1 MTLDDVPPDTSLD
14 LHTTAGRLKDLANRT
29 EEAVHAGSARAVEKQ
44 HAKGKLTAR
53 ERVERLLDEGS
64 FVELDALARHR
75 STQFGQDKN
84 RPYGD
89 GVVTGYGTVDGR
101 TVAVERDGVRLFTPM
116 MLEAARQD
124 PQWRG
129 HIVNTASMAGMLAPP
144 NMAVYN
150 VSKHAVVALTETL
163 YQDLRLVTDQV
174 HCSLLCPYF
183 VPTGIADSERN
194 RPADMSNATLTGSQK
209 VARAMSQKAV
219 GSGKVTATHI
229 AEKVFAAMAEE
240 QFYIFSHPHALGN
253 VQARMEDILQ
263 LRNPTDA
270 FAGRPEVGQQLREA
284 LRAAAAAA

>member
-1 MTLDDVPPDTSLD
+1 LLKVPYHWLYVFVLAFACVGVFTMGSSSFQLYALVFFGVLGYVLKAAGLSPALFILGFILGPMFEENFRRAMSISRGSLMTF
-14 LHTTAGRLKDLANRT
+14 
-29 EEAVHAGSARAVEKQ
+29 
-44 HAKGKLTAR
+44 
-53 ERVERLLDEGS
+53 VERPISLTFVLLG
-64 FVELDALARHR
+64 L
-75 STQFGQDKN
+75 G
-84 RPYGD
+84 
-89 GVVTGYGTVDGR
+89 
-101 TVAVERDGVRLFTPM
+101 
-116 MLEAARQD
+116 
-124 PQWRG
+124 
-129 HIVNTASMAGMLAPP
+129 
-144 NMAVYN
+144 
-150 VSKHAVVALTETL
+150 VVALTETL